1 LHAEL
6 SPLGVTIVTVCMDT
20 DGAVGARPAIEA
32 ANATHPSLVDAS
44 HSLGALFGV
53 VNIPNT
59 VWIDEQ
65 GVIVRPVEAAW
76 PEHRDTSAKSM
87 AENPDLPER
96 FRNFA
101 KNLAKQNPERERS
114 AAGYLEGLRD
124 WARKGAASEYVLSPD
139 DVVARSQPRG
149 IEQAAAAAHF
159 ELAQHL
165 HRSGSPERAV
175 PHFREA
181 HRLQP
186 DNWTYK
192 RQAWE
197 LASRVGGPLNRFWQ
211 GPVPGSEADWPYDG
225 DFIADV
231 EALDGRAYYPAFQR

>member
-1 LHAEL
+1 
-6 SPLGVTIVTVCMDT
+6 MDT
-20 DGAVGARPAIEA
+20 DGAVGGRAAIEA
-32 ANATHPSLVDAS
+32 ANPTHPSLIDAE

-59 VWIDEQ
+59 VWINED
-65 GVIVRPVEAAW
+65 GIIVRPVEAAW
-76 PEHRDTSAKSM
+76 PEARDTSAKGM
-87 AENPDLPER
+87 ASNPDLPER

-101 KNLAKQNPERERS
+101 KNLAKQTPAREKS
-114 AAGYLEGLRD
+114 ANAYLEGLRD
-124 WARKGAASEYVLSPD
+124 WARNGAASEYALAPD
-139 DVVARSQPRG
+139 EVIRRSQPRG

-165 HRSGSPERAV
+165 HRSDSPALAV
-175 PHFREA
+175 AHFREA

-211 GPVPGSEADWPYDG
+211 GPVPGHEEEWPYDG
-225 DFIADV
+225 DFITDV
-231 EALDGRAYYPAFQR
+231 EALDGGAYYPAFQR

>member
-1 LHAEL
+1 
-6 SPLGVTIVTVCMDT
+6 MDT

-32 ANATHPSLVDAS
+32 ANPTHPSLVDAE

-59 VWIDEQ
+59 VWINEE
-65 GVIVRPVEAAW
+65 GIIVRPVEAAW
-76 PEHRDTSAKSM
+76 PATRDSAAKSM
-87 AENPDLPER
+87 ANNPDLPEK
-96 FRNFA
+96 FKNFA
-101 KNLAKQNPERERS
+101 KNMAKGMPERERS
-114 AAGYLEGLRD
+114 AAAYIVGLRD
-124 WARKGAASEYVLSPD
+124 WAHNGADSEYVLSPD
-139 DVVARSQPRG
+139 EVIARSQPRG

-165 HRSGSPERAV
+165 HHKGETSTAV
-175 PHFREA
+175 THFREA

-197 LASRVGGPLNRFWQ
+197 LASRIGGPMDRFWQ
-211 GPVPGSEADWPYDG
+211 GPVPGQEEAWPYDG
-225 DFIADV
+225 DFISDV
-231 EALDGRAYYPAFQR
+231 EGLDGAAYYPAFQA